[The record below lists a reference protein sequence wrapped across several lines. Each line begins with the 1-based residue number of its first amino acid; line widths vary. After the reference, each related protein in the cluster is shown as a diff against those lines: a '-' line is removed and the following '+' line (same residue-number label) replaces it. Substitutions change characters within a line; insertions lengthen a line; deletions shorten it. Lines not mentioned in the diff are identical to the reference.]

1 MPTFTHNGNRY
12 TVTFISTY
20 DGSASYD
27 VHARDGSRTRIET
40 RRLSDYPRGSLE
52 RAAMAAYQKDMHARM
67 KEWARRN
74 SFPNVGAAL
83 KFAHS

>member
-1 MPTFTHNGNRY
+1 MPAFTHNGNRY
-12 TVTFISTY
+12 TVAFISTY

-52 RAAMAAYQKDMHARM
+52 RAAMAAYRKDVHARM
-67 KEWARRN
+67 KEWSRCN
-74 SFPNVGAAL
+74 GFSNVGAAL